1 MSEQQSNS
9 DQTFSITELSHEFKV
24 TARAIR
30 FYEDKGLLQPSRQ
43 GMNRIYTRRD
53 RARLILIL
61 RGKRLG
67 FSLAEIREM
76 LNLYDL
82 GDGQTEQLRVTL
94 KRSQDRLRALET
106 QRRDVEAAIDE
117 LHRSVR
123 ILEEYLGLKERGAKV
138 PDIDDFVKT
147 RSDALLSVA
156 E

>member
-1 MSEQQSNS
+1 VTEK
-9 DQTFSITELSHEFKV
+9 TFTITDLAHEFKV

-30 FYEDKGLLQPSRQ
+30 FYEDKGLLHPPRQ
-43 GMNRIYTRRD
+43 GMNRVYTKRD

-76 LNLYDL
+76 INLYDL

-94 KRSQDRLRALET
+94 KRSVDRLKALEA
-106 QRRDVEAAIDE
+106 QRRDIETAISE
-117 LHRSVR
+117 LRRSVN

-138 PDIDDFVKT
+138 PTIDDFVKT

>member
-1 MSEQQSNS
+1 MTEK
-9 DQTFSITELSHEFKV
+9 TFTITDLAQEFKV

-30 FYEDKGLLQPSRQ
+30 FYEDKGLLHPSRQ
-43 GMNRIYTRRD
+43 GMNRVYTKRD

-76 LNLYDL
+76 INLYDL
-82 GDGQTEQLRVTL
+82 GDGQSEQLRVTL
-94 KRSQDRLRALET
+94 KRSADRLKVLET

-117 LHRSVR
+117 LRRSVA
-123 ILEEYLGLKERGAKV
+123 ILEEYLGLKDRGGKV
-138 PDIDDFVKT
+138 PNIDDFVKT
-147 RSDALLSVA
+147 RSDAMLNVA

>member
-1 MSEQQSNS
+1 MSEK
-9 DQTFSITELSHEFKV
+9 TFTITDLSHEFKV

-30 FYEDKGLLQPSRQ
+30 FYEDKGLLHPSRQ
-43 GMNRIYTRRD
+43 GMNRVYTKRD

-76 LNLYDL
+76 INLYDL
-82 GDGQTEQLRVTL
+82 GDGQSEQLRVTL
-94 KRSQDRLRALET
+94 KRSADRLKALEA
-106 QRRDVEAAIDE
+106 QRRDVDAAIDE
-117 LHRSVR
+117 LRRSVS
-123 ILEEYLGLKERGAKV
+123 ILEEYLGLKDRGAKV
-138 PDIDDFVKT
+138 PNIDDFVKT

>member
-1 MSEQQSNS
+1 MTEK
-9 DQTFSITELSHEFKV
+9 TFTITDLAHEFKV

-30 FYEDKGLLQPSRQ
+30 FYEDKGLLHPSRQ
-43 GMNRIYTRRD
+43 GMNRVYTKRD

-76 LNLYDL
+76 INLYDL

-94 KRSQDRLRALET
+94 KRSVDRLKALEA
-106 QRRDVEAAIDE
+106 QRRDIETAISE
-117 LHRSVR
+117 LRRSVN

-138 PDIDDFVKT
+138 PTIDDFVKT